1 MRKQH
6 PGMGRSLVPVATLQ
20 VAPKGAVDVPTGD
33 IPPVPDPDDLATV
46 RDFNFALKIACDE
59 LHDDPFNPVARAE
72 LVRLNTDEA
81 PTADARSFAWRR
93 RCGRSQCVS
102 VSAAFDVAFR
112 SAKHR

>member
-1 MRKQH
+1 
-6 PGMGRSLVPVATLQ
+6 MGRSPVPVATLQ

-46 RDFNFALKIACDE
+46 RDFNRPQDACDE

-81 PTADARSFAWRR
+81 PTA
-93 RCGRSQCVS
+93 GRVHA
-102 VSAAFDVAFR
+102 VVATL
-112 SAKHR
+112 SI

>member
-1 MRKQH
+1 M
-6 PGMGRSLVPVATLQ
+6 
-20 VAPKGAVDVPTGD
+20 PTGD

-72 LVRLNTDEA
+72 LVRLT
-81 PTADARSFAWRR
+81 PMRPPPQTPRSFAWRR

>member
-1 MRKQH
+1 
-6 PGMGRSLVPVATLQ
+6 MGRSPVPVATLQ

-59 LHDDPFNPVARAE
+59 LHDDPFNAVARAE

-81 PTADARSFAWRR
+81 PTADAAQLRVATSMWTIAVRERERSL
-93 RCGRSQCVS
+93 
-102 VSAAFDVAFR
+102 
-112 SAKHR
+112 